1 MKLLIVIVNYR
12 TADLTIDA
20 LASVAPQINEPALE
34 TAKVVVVDNDSGDG
48 SADRIAAAI
57 AKHGWGSWAE
67 LLRAERNGGFAYGNN
82 MAIRPA
88 LAGADPPR
96 YIMLLNPD
104 TVARPGALSALL
116 EFMEQHPEVGIAGS
130 RLEWPD
136 GTPQLSA
143 FRFHS
148 VLSELEQALQ
158 LGVATKL
165 LRRWMVA
172 PGIAD
177 QPGPSDWVSGAAM
190 MIRREVFDSIG
201 LMDEDYFMYYEEV
214 DFTARAARAGFSC
227 WYVPASRVV
236 HLIGQASG
244 VTDPRQR
251 RKRRPGYWFDS
262 RRRYFVRNLG
272 PVQAG
277 LADLAWTAGHV
288 LWRARRVIQRKPD
301 PDPERLLTDF
311 IRHSVFARGFD
322 A

>member
-57 AKHGWGSWAE
+57 AKHGWGTWAE

-82 MAIRPA
+82 VAIRPA
-88 LAGADPPR
+88 LTSADPPR

-104 TVARPGALSALL
+104 TVARPGALTALI

-177 QPGPSDWVSGAAM
+177 QPGPADWVSGAAM
-190 MIRREVFDSIG
+190 MIRREVFESIG

-214 DFTARAARAGFSC
+214 DFTARAARAGFAC

>member
-57 AKHGWGSWAE
+57 AKHGWGTWAE

-82 MAIRPA
+82 VAIRPA
-88 LAGADPPR
+88 LASADPPR

-104 TVARPGALSALL
+104 TVARPGALTSLL
-116 EFMEQHPEVGIAGS
+116 AFMEQHPEVGIAGS

-177 QPGPSDWVSGAAM
+177 QPGPADWVSGAAM
-190 MIRREVFDSIG
+190 MIRREVFESIG

-214 DFTARAARAGFSC
+214 DFTARAARAGFAC

>member
-1 MKLLIVIVNYR
+1 VKLLIVIVNYR

-57 AKHGWGSWAE
+57 AKHGWGTWAE

-82 MAIRPA
+82 VAIRPA
-88 LAGADPPR
+88 LASADPPR

-104 TVARPGALSALL
+104 TVARPGALTSLL

-177 QPGPSDWVSGAAM
+177 QPGPADWVSGAAM
-190 MIRREVFDSIG
+190 MIRREVFESIG

-214 DFTARAARAGFSC
+214 DFTARAARAGFAC